1 MVSGCNLLEQ
11 GNLDTPIPTEFLP
24 TAIQLTLHA
33 EGVEYVT
40 ITHIPSPVLLT
51 TPTIRE
57 VDSNTA
63 SVTRPTQITSTTD
76 RLTKTQIFENTQ
88 AVEHK
93 ETLQPTMAPII
104 TDTIFLTS
112 TLPNAISTPFE
123 ISLPAPPVETPPPAI
138 PEANI
143 QIFKLGELSLVTSPI
158 QVSLHLIARTV
169 GIVRIELFGEDGRLL
184 VRQLRDY
191 KYVPWSASRIFE
203 SLEFEINGVAELS
216 RLVISVEDQFGRLT
230 DVNSVNLILL
240 STGMAEFT
248 PTSAL
253 WQRIIIQEPQ
263 PKALIQGGKL
273 IVSGRT
279 RPNSDKPLRVTLV
292 TEDGRL
298 IGQRLAGASITIPG
312 DYGTFISEVPYTVSD
327 LTFAL
332 LTVYEDG
339 ELISDIAHLSTVEV
353 ILAP

>member
-1 MVSGCNLLEQ
+1 
-11 GNLDTPIPTEFLP
+11 
-24 TAIQLTLHA
+24 
-33 EGVEYVT
+33 
-40 ITHIPSPVLLT
+40 
-51 TPTIRE
+51 
-57 VDSNTA
+57 
-63 SVTRPTQITSTTD
+63 
-76 RLTKTQIFENTQ
+76 
-88 AVEHK
+88 
-93 ETLQPTMAPII
+93 
-104 TDTIFLTS
+104 
-112 TLPNAISTPFE
+112 
-123 ISLPAPPVETPPPAI
+123 
-138 PEANI
+138 
-143 QIFKLGELSLVTSPI
+143 
-158 QVSLHLIARTV
+158 
-169 GIVRIELFGEDGRLL
+169 
-184 VRQLRDY
+184 
-191 KYVPWSASRIFE
+191 
-203 SLEFEINGVAELS
+203 
-216 RLVISVEDQFGRLT
+216 
-230 DVNSVNLILL
+230 
-240 STGMAEFT
+240 MAEFT